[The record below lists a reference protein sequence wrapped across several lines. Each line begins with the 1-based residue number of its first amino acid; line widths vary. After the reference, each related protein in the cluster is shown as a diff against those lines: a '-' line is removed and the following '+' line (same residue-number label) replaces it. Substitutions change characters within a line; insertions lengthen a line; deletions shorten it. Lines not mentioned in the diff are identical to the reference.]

1 MKKVILLVAIILIV
15 SCAVS
20 IPLINNLT
28 AKKVEKQL
36 LAVSLPEH
44 TTMIE
49 SVSATGKLVGNGNGM
64 QYFGAMLIK
73 SELTLDELSAYYAQ
87 NTANVVV
94 KEQQT
99 QKIECV
105 EHQALSFDTTL
116 TGEDHYYIVYLFG
129 DSISPLFD
137 LDIRGH

>member
-1 MKKVILLVAIILIV
+1 MKKVILLVATILIV

-49 SVSATGKLVGNGNGM
+49 SVSATGKLVGSGNGM

-87 NTANVVV
+87 NMANVVV

-116 TGEDHYYIVYLFG
+116 TGEDHHYIVYLFG